1 MINNPDA
8 DIRLG
13 DINSPAFR
21 LASAVFPRTRVH
33 NLTADFPGDV
43 DDVIG
48 TNFNWYKRAQINLG
62 NLAGRHYD
70 YFSYFNEKRPLFDS
84 FFPWLTLFEV
94 EVKTSRSTRYRR
106 AFA

>member
-48 TNFNWYKRAQINLG
+48 TNFN
-62 NLAGRHYD
+62 
-70 YFSYFNEKRPLFDS
+70 
-84 FFPWLTLFEV
+84 
-94 EVKTSRSTRYRR
+94 
-106 AFA
+106 